1 MFFALCNPTDYLFR
15 HKISLPVHV
24 SLYKFN
30 CIMIFP
36 QKGEEDKT
44 LGPSSNPPVWLPVI
58 LPVNTL
64 GTLDIK
70 LLTVLTGTPVPSSCI
85 ISTMRSICQL
95 KKFVNVLLSYK
106 WQNWINI
113 YFLYIFNLL
122 CISIFKRS
130 LKCTCEVD
138 IWIVFIEYNCRNV
151 VFTTTTTFSKKK
163 KGMNPCN
170 LYPVQICVQITKLQE
185 SCHCRT
191 TAVIIVQTAKQIVL
205 IEKEAST
212 LIRLECSAPVHESDV
227 QELVLCPL
235 VFNQASNYSTHVLV
249 YIYRSASKL
258 INIHWSNDILYTEIK
273 YASSH
278 RNPLYSD

>member
-1 MFFALCNPTDYLFR
+1 
-15 HKISLPVHV
+15 
-24 SLYKFN
+24 
-30 CIMIFP
+30 MIFP
-36 QKGEEDKT
+36 QKGEGDRT

-113 YFLYIFNLL
+113 YFLYIFNLF

-138 IWIVFIEYNCRNV
+138 IWIAFIEYNCRNV

-163 KGMNPCN
+163 IKEWI
-170 LYPVQICVQITKLQE
+170 LVICTQYKFAFKLQ
-185 SCHCRT
+185 SFRNHV
-191 TAVIIVQTAKQIVL
+191 TAGLRLSLSSKQQN
-205 IEKEAST
+205 
-212 LIRLECSAPVHESDV
+212 R
-227 QELVLCPL
+227 
-235 VFNQASNYSTHVLV
+235 
-249 YIYRSASKL
+249 
-258 INIHWSNDILYTEIK
+258 
-273 YASSH
+273 
-278 RNPLYSD
+278 